1 MGGNRTKRQKLN
13 VVKVPGNYN
22 FEFRTPN
29 WADMPILY
37 LELLENKAKV
47 KPEYRNIDYEPSG
60 YDMNSFPNFA
70 QARMSAVE
78 ETRRDIENNEDYNP
92 NSVLPTIQPYNPQPI
107 QQYQPPVQQ
116 YQPPVQNM
124 YTPPRVNTPKVVT
137 PQKFIIHSDEQSLS
151 SIYNSGTVSLSAAL
165 SNNPPPPVI
174 HPPQPQQ
181 HSQPQQSTNSL
192 STNDSSSDHYYDAEP
207 SKSVKEPEEDSSI
220 LNILRGENSNIE
232 EKSPYEISMSSIP
245 QVNYVY
251 PPSPKTQQISNNM
264 HQYNTATSTSTTTS
278 KLYPSLSEINSG
290 QIRPGNRD
298 LTFMNKND
306 EKDLQRKRELLFKFK
321 TLKRHY
327 TDANIPEF
335 TEYSDLQTM
344 EREYDVLVRQ
354 LRIDSNVENY
364 KKYLIVGF
372 GLVEFVLSKFLKFTD
387 IEGFTQQQLLGMNQY
402 EKILLEIGEKH
413 QIEPSK
419 QWSPEL
425 RLVGIVAMNA
435 VIFVGTK
442 MLFKS
447 ASGGD
452 ILNMISSP
460 APKATT
466 TAPPKTQSSAT
477 TNNPQTNSKKMKG
490 PDMNLDDL

>member
-1 MGGNRTKRQKLN
+1 MGGHRTKRQKLN

-22 FEFRTPN
+22 FEFRAPN

-70 QARMSAVE
+70 QARISAVE
-78 ETRRDIENNEDYNP
+78 ETRRDIENNEEYNP
-92 NSVLPTIQPYNPQPI
+92 NSVLPSIQSYNPQPI
-107 QQYQPPVQQ
+107 QQHIPPPVQPVQ
-116 YQPPVQNM
+116 HYQQQVQNM
-124 YTPPRVNTPKVVT
+124 YTPPRVNTPKVQT
-137 PQKFIIHSDEQSLS
+137 PSKFIIHQDEQSLS
-151 SIYNSGTVSLSAAL
+151 SIYNAGTVSLSAAL

-181 HSQPQQSTNSL
+181 SQQPQQSTIVSNDNSL
-192 STNDSSSDHYYDAEP
+192 NDHYYDEEC
-207 SKSVKEPEEDSSI
+207 SKSVKESSEDNSI
-220 LNILRGENSNIE
+220 LNILRGENSNVE

-245 QVNYVY
+245 QVNYIY
-251 PPSPKTQQISNNM
+251 PPSPKTQQIPQT
-264 HQYNTATSTSTTTS
+264 HQTQQTQQ

-290 QIRPGNRD
+290 QTRPGNRD
-298 LTFMNKND
+298 LTFLNKND

-327 TDANIPEF
+327 TDANVPEF

-344 EREYDVLVRQ
+344 EREYDTLVRQ

-466 TAPPKTQSSAT
+466 TAPPKTQSSAST
-477 TNNPQTNSKKMKG
+477 SNQQTNNKKMKG
-490 PDMNLDDL
+490 PDMDLDNL

>member
-47 KPEYRNIDYEPSG
+47 KPELRNIDYEPSG

-70 QARMSAVE
+70 QARISALE

-107 QQYQPPVQQ
+107 QQYQAPIQQVQQ
-116 YQPPVQNM
+116 YQPPIQSVQNM

-137 PQKFIIHSDEQSLS
+137 PQKFIIHQDEQSLS

-174 HPPQPQQ
+174 HAPQPQPQPQQ
-181 HSQPQQSTNSL
+181 YSQPQQSVISL
-192 STNDSSSDHYYDAEP
+192 SSNDSSSDHYYNEEN
-207 SKSVKEPEEDSSI
+207 SKSIKEPEEDSSI
-220 LNILRGENSNIE
+220 LNILRGENSNID

-245 QVNYVY
+245 QVNYAQMNN
-251 PPSPKTQQISNNM
+251 PQINTQQ
-264 HQYNTATSTSTTTS
+264 

-290 QIRPGNRD
+290 QTRPGNRD
-298 LTFMNKND
+298 LTFLNKND

-344 EREYDVLVRQ
+344 EREYDILVRQ

-460 APKATT
+460 APKSN
-466 TAPPKTQSSAT
+466 TASPPKTQSSAS
-477 TNNPQTNSKKMKG
+477 TNNSQTNSKKMKG